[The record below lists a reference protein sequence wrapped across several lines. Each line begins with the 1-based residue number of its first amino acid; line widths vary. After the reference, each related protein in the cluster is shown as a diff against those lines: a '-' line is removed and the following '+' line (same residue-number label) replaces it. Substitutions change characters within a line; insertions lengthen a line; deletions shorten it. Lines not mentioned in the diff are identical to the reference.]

1 MNSISL
7 AMHHV
12 RIRRLREKEF
22 DQIDCFGDNDD
33 DLFGVLQG
41 ILAALKEKADDDK
54 KAKQVL
60 EVAEIQTDGRQ
71 IYGIVKT
78 GAYGLSGDLRDVRTN
93 TLAYKKREYHADMM
107 PFYFHFDLPQ
117 GRDKGIL
124 ALQRTGM
131 FGIQSA
137 LSGFLIKEIKK
148 KFPDLVLALNLVA
161 TKEVIE
167 QYVGKDSELT
177 EIHFLR
183 YELSPDIADAIRR
196 SGSPS
201 EKGSLDFVIKLRD
214 AGFPFKDAI
223 LRCVR
228 GTGSPQALVEL
239 LDIPFEVDN
248 VKIKT
253 RTGEQD
259 RTVNL
264 GDPRSGL
271 RADYDVTSDVE
282 LVGGHPTLES
292 IHLIASTLIHEHRS
306 ALYGKG

>member
-12 RIRRLREKEF
+12 RIRRLRQKEF
-22 DQIDCFGDNDD
+22 AQIDCFGDNDD
-33 DLFGVLQG
+33 DLFVVFQG
-41 ILAALKEKADDDK
+41 ILAALTKKADDDK
-54 KAKQVL
+54 EAKQIL
-60 EVAEIQTDGRQ
+60 EVAEIETDGRQ
-71 IYGIVKT
+71 IYGIIRT

-124 ALQRTGM
+124 AVQRTGI
-131 FGIQSA
+131 FSIHSA
-137 LSGFLIKEIKK
+137 LGGFLTKELKNQ
-148 KFPDLVLALNLVA
+148 FPDLVLALSLVA
-161 TKEVIE
+161 SKEVME
-167 QYVGKDSELT
+167 QAVGKDSELT

-183 YELSPDIADAIRR
+183 YELSSDIADALQR
-196 SGSPS
+196 SGTPPK
-201 EKGSLDFVIKLRD
+201 KGSLDYAIKFRG
-214 AGFPFKDAI
+214 AGFPFRDEI
-223 LRCVR
+223 LKCVR
-228 GTGSPQALVEL
+228 GTGSPQALVEFL
-239 LDIPFEVDN
+239 NIPFDVDN
-248 VKIKT
+248 VKIRT
-253 RTGEQD
+253 RTGEKD

-271 RADYDVTSDVE
+271 RADYDVTDDVQ

-292 IHLIASTLIHEHRS
+292 IHAIAASLIAEHQK